1 MSRLEILICRV
12 DDESQPERRTELE
25 RIEVPNQGA
34 RGLRKET
41 ALDEL
46 EAQTLAKGHEV
57 MRRLLVRQ
65 WEGVEEQLVAG
76 YQDLFP
82 PQRSQAGRPRPTE
95 SGRSAGGP
103 GPSPPGAGAPRRR
116 RARDAGQRPGP

>member
-12 DDESQPERRTELE
+12 DDESEPHRRTELD
-25 RIEVPNQGA
+25 RIEVLHQDA
-34 RGLRKET
+34 CSLQKET
-41 ALDEL
+41 ALDDL
-46 EAQTLAKGHEV
+46 EAQTLAQGHEV

-82 PQRSQAGRPRPTE
+82 PERSQAGRPRPAE
-95 SGRSAGGP
+95 GGQSAGGAP
-103 GPSPPGAGAPRRR
+103 PSSPGAGAPRRR
-116 RARDAGQRPGP
+116 ARAAGQ